1 MFCYQNKLL
10 FPISTSHQKIKN
22 SIDLLLLIKENKSH
36 YEYIKDFDRFMFHK
50 IKKQKQKYFCKSCLR
65 CFSGKIVLKEHKE
78 DCLSIKAAQS
88 VRIEKRAIEFKNYF
102 KEISVPFKFYADFES
117 NLKSVEKYKGFY
129 SKKYQDHIPSSFAY
143 KFVCVDDKFR
153 KSFVVFRGENA
164 SFKFIES
171 ILKQYEYCKKVMKK
185 KSNFNQVTLVGYVKN
200 SLTMTM
206 KKLEIIVT

>member
-1 MFCYQNKLL
+1 M
-10 FPISTSHQKIKN
+10 
-22 SIDLLLLIKENKSH
+22 
-36 YEYIKDFDRFMFHK
+36 
-50 IKKQKQKYFCKSCLR
+50 
-65 CFSGKIVLKEHKE
+65 
-78 DCLSIKAAQS
+78 SIKAAQS

-117 NLKSVEKYKGFY
+117 NLKTVERYKGSY

-143 KFVCVDDKFR
+143 KFVCVDDKFC

-171 ILKQYEYCKKVMKK
+171 ILKEYEYCKKVMKK

-200 SLTMTM
+200 SLTMAI
-206 KKLEIIVT
+206 KKLGIIVT

>member
-1 MFCYQNKLL
+1 M
-10 FPISTSHQKIKN
+10 
-22 SIDLLLLIKENKSH
+22 LLLIKENKSH

-50 IKKQKQKYFCKSCLR
+50 TKKQKQKYFCKSCLR
-65 CFSGKIVLKEHKE
+65 CFSGKIVLTEHKE
-78 DCLSIKAAQS
+78 DCLSINAAQS
-88 VRIEKRAIEFKNYF
+88 ARLEKRAIEFKNYF
-102 KEISVPFKFYADFES
+102 KEISAPFKFYADFES
-117 NLKSVEKYKGFY
+117 NLKTVERYKGSY

-143 KFVCVDDKFR
+143 KFVCVDDKFC

-171 ILKQYEYCKKVMKK
+171 ILKEYEYCKKVMKK

-200 SLTMTM
+200 SLTMAI